1 MPIWHGY
8 GVCCFKHRRRCRQSR
23 ITFLT
28 RAVLPFLFFCRG
40 LLALQSSHVSIHA
53 LMHACQHT
61 FTHTHTHTLVAGAL
75 AGGINTCVGVAFKQ
89 QGCPFVI
96 SPIHSEYVLCRDPG
110 RALILRFLDFP
121 RVENL
126 LWDSLTHIPPVVR
139 APLCV
144 EAASVTKTKGRTA
157 WSRSSCAAGVW
168 VDLRLLLC
176 YPQARNAEAWC
187 PGRGPSGPFQP
198 LPMGTAARSGVE
210 VISARKE
217 SPGWSRRTLMF
228 FRFTL
233 PPAILRYVSVMLS
246 RSCDHNL
253 MTELQRRIFC
263 LVHTPQEFC
272 AERECQAS
280 EVSFLLNSVWP
291 RGGFQGGLWRLPWRD
306 QDSL

>member
-1 MPIWHGY
+1 MSTHIHP
-8 GVCCFKHRRRCRQSR
+8 
-23 ITFLT
+23 
-28 RAVLPFLFFCRG
+28 RA
-40 LLALQSSHVSIHA
+40 
-53 LMHACQHT
+53 
-61 FTHTHTHTLVAGAL
+61 HTHPCSGCL
-75 AGGINTCVGVAFKQ
+75 GGRYQHLTSDVGVAFKQ